1 MTQLQQQMTQYLLH
15 GQWHGKPQ
23 LEQAASELL
32 SWLATEVQFVLVYQF
47 LPEKDVTEIYKKNY
61 VEKTT
66 GA

>member
-1 MTQLQQQMTQYLLH
+1 
-15 GQWHGKPQ
+15 
-23 LEQAASELL
+23 
-32 SWLATEVQFVLVYQF
+32 LATEVQFVLVYQF